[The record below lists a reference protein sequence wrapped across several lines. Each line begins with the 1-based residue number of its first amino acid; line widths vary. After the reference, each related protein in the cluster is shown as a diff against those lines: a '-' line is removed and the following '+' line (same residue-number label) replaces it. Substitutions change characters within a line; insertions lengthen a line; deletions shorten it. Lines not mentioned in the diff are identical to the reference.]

1 LNQRRT
7 GALSMEALLAIRKR
21 VFDELLQTRAL
32 RQVMGGTVD
41 RAGYI
46 RYLLNV
52 FHYAQY
58 SPVVMAIAA
67 SHCLLTHPELASYL
81 LRHAQEETGH
91 DVWAAED
98 LRDLGVGEEE
108 LHASRPDSSCAAL
121 IGYTHYVAG
130 FANPIG
136 IFGWMYVLEAVGL
149 DLGNLVAEKLR
160 SAGVKGIRFI
170 AGHSVADTDH
180 IREITEQLESH
191 LQRDEDRA
199 AVLEVAD
206 VVADLYLG
214 MFREIGEE
222 RARWD

>member
-1 LNQRRT
+1 
-7 GALSMEALLAIRKR
+7 MEALLAIRKR

-32 RQVMGGTVD
+32 RQVMAETMD

-58 SPVVMAIAA
+58 SPVVMSIAA
-67 SHCLLTHPELASYL
+67 SHCLRTHPELASYL

-108 LHASRPDSSCAAL
+108 FRASRPVSSCAAL

-136 IFGWMYVLEAVGL
+136 IFGWMYVLEAV
-149 DLGNLVAEKLR
+149 
-160 SAGVKGIRFI
+160 
-170 AGHSVADTDH
+170 
-180 IREITEQLESH
+180 
-191 LQRDEDRA
+191 
-199 AVLEVAD
+199 
-206 VVADLYLG
+206 
-214 MFREIGEE
+214 
-222 RARWD
+222 

>member
-1 LNQRRT
+1 MNPRRT
-7 GALSMEALLAIRKR
+7 DALSMEALLAIRKR

-32 RQVMGGTVD
+32 RQVMAGTMD

-108 LHASRPDSSCAAL
+108 LHASRPVSSCAAL

-160 SAGVKGIRFI
+160 SAGVKGVRFI
-170 AGHSVADTDH
+170 AGHAVADTDH
-180 IREITEQLESH
+180 TREITEQLESH

-199 AVLEVAD
+199 AVLEVAN

-222 RARWD
+222 RAQWA